1 MSKPQLTKEI
11 AYTALQAFFNQKPFV
26 LFASG
31 ASCAVDLGFGMLSLE
46 LHLRNKFPSSSLTKP
61 QADEWNSVLDAL
73 AQNKGFEE
81 AMDNVNDISLLTQ
94 VINETAK
101 LITGV
106 NQKQTFALMQSTK
119 TWPAIGLFQRMVS
132 RLPETDRIL
141 HVATPN
147 YDLLAE
153 YAFTQ
158 AGIPYSTGFWGGI
171 VRQLDW
177 QQAER
182 QMTYAEKVSIRAK
195 VNVITRIKKHIRL
208 YKVHGSLN
216 TFQYNH
222 RVIETDAWNVVPDG
236 VERLMITPGTAK
248 HQKLH
253 NFRDALLKEYDK
265 AIANHNAFLFLGFGF
280 NDTQL
285 VNNAIC
291 SKLKNQNSPALIIT
305 RDAND
310 RIDKLLQ
317 QSKNTWLVCKHEH
330 NDNDSTRIFNCQY
343 KDWLSLPDQEL
354 WQFDQFAT
362 AIMGG

>member
-208 YKVHGSLN
+208 YKSE
-216 TFQYNH
+216 Y
-222 RVIETDAWNVVPDG
+222 R
-236 VERLMITPGTAK
+236 TAK
-248 HQKLH
+248 KILSS
-253 NFRDALLKEYDK
+253 FR
-265 AIANHNAFLFLGFGF
+265 G
-280 NDTQL
+280 
-285 VNNAIC
+285 
-291 SKLKNQNSPALIIT
+291 
-305 RDAND
+305 
-310 RIDKLLQ
+310 
-317 QSKNTWLVCKHEH
+317 
-330 NDNDSTRIFNCQY
+330 
-343 KDWLSLPDQEL
+343 
-354 WQFDQFAT
+354 
-362 AIMGG
+362 